1 MKILKRAGTVVLS
14 VILWAIILIAALY
27 AFTTMATRDNQNV
40 ANLFGYT
47 PLTVQSDSMVPTFA
61 SGDLIFIKKCD
72 PATLQEGD
80 IICFHTIIDNEYA
93 LNTHR
98 IQSIETV
105 GDARSYT
112 TVGDNNNGIADQ
124 HVISDGDIVG
134 KYVGHLVGFGKVMD
148 FLSSST
154 GFLVVIILPMLLF
167 FIYQIYHLIT
177 ISIRLKRALAV
188 ENARAEEIARM
199 EAAQKMMG
207 QRPMPQQGMPGQPM
221 PMAGGQGQPQMT
233 AGAPMPQPG
242 APTANQPVAGMP
254 NTNVNEAKP
263 GAAPAGNAAPEGA
276 TSAASTEGTAPTA
289 AETATSQDLHAEA
302 AAARSEAEQALAEAK
317 RIKEEAEAIRAKA
330 EAEQA
335 LAEAKRM
342 KEEAEAIRAKA
353 QAELEKAKGAK
364 PDGEGAKQ

>member
-40 ANLFGYT
+40 ANIFGYT

-61 SGDLIFIKKCD
+61 AGDLIFIKKCD
-72 PATLQEGD
+72 PATLEEGD

-98 IQSIETV
+98 IESIESV

-112 TVGDNNNGIADQ
+112 TIGDNNNGITDQ

-134 KYVGHLVGFGKVMD
+134 KYVGHLAGFGKVMD
-148 FLSSST
+148 FLSSSM
-154 GFLVVIILPMLLF
+154 GFLIVIILPMMLF
-167 FIYQIYHLIT
+167 FIYHIYHLIT

-188 ENARAEEIARM
+188 ENARAAEMARM
-199 EAAQKMMG
+199 EAAQRM
-207 QRPMPQQGMPGQPM
+207 MPQQPQMRQPM
-221 PMAGGQGQPQMT
+221 PPQEMPGVGAG
-233 AGAPMPQPG
+233 
-242 APTANQPVAGMP
+242 
-254 NTNVNEAKP
+254 K
-263 GAAPAGNAAPEGA
+263 GNP
-276 TSAASTEGTAPTA
+276 
-289 AETATSQDLHAEA
+289 EA

-317 RIKEEAEAIRAKA
+317 RIREEAEAIRAKA

-342 KEEAEAIRAKA
+342 KEEAEAIRARA
-353 QAELEKAKGAK
+353 QAELEKAKGEK
-364 PDGEGAKQ
+364 SDGEDAKQ

>member
-40 ANLFGYT
+40 ANIFGYT

-61 SGDLIFIKKCD
+61 AGDLIFIKKCD
-72 PATLQEGD
+72 PATLKEGD

-98 IQSIETV
+98 IESIESV

-112 TVGDNNNGIADQ
+112 TIGDNNNGITDQ

-134 KYVGHLVGFGKVMD
+134 KYVGHLAGFGKVMD

-154 GFLVVIILPMLLF
+154 GFLIVIILPMMLF

-188 ENARAEEIARM
+188 ENARAAEMARM

-207 QRPMPQQGMPGQPM
+207 QQPQMRQPMPPQGMPE
-221 PMAGGQGQPQMT
+221 
-233 AGAPMPQPG
+233 
-242 APTANQPVAGMP
+242 QPVA
-254 NTNVNEAKP
+254 
-263 GAAPAGNAAPEGA
+263 AGSGEGN
-276 TSAASTEGTAPTA
+276 P
-289 AETATSQDLHAEA
+289 EA

-317 RIKEEAEAIRAKA
+317 RIREEAEAIRAKA

-342 KEEAEAIRAKA
+342 KEEAEAIRARA
-353 QAELEKAKGAK
+353 QAELEKAKGEK
-364 PDGEGAKQ
+364 PDGEDAKQ

>member
-40 ANLFGYT
+40 ANIFGYT

-72 PATLQEGD
+72 PATLKEGD

-98 IQSIETV
+98 IKSIESV

-112 TVGDNNNGIADQ
+112 TIGDNNNGITDQ

-134 KYVGHLVGFGKVMD
+134 KYVGHLTGFGKVMD
-148 FLSSST
+148 FLSSSM
-154 GFLVVIILPMLLF
+154 GFLIVIILPMMLF

-188 ENARAEEIARM
+188 ENARAAEMARM
-199 EAAQKMMG
+199 EAAQRMM
-207 QRPMPQQGMPGQPM
+207 QQQPQKRQPMPPQGMPGVG
-221 PMAGGQGQPQMT
+221 AG
-233 AGAPMPQPG
+233 
-242 APTANQPVAGMP
+242 
-254 NTNVNEAKP
+254 K
-263 GAAPAGNAAPEGA
+263 GNP
-276 TSAASTEGTAPTA
+276 
-289 AETATSQDLHAEA
+289 EA

-317 RIKEEAEAIRAKA
+317 RIREEAEAIRAKA

-342 KEEAEAIRAKA
+342 KEEAEAIRARA
-353 QAELEKAKGAK
+353 QAELEKAKGEK
-364 PDGEGAKQ
+364 PDGEDAKQ